1 MAVTWKPA
9 VGIALQQLLELSCC
23 SNRKLY
29 SSGVKLGLIDPKAVK
44 QDSFHY
50 HVSKQNWREQVE
62 SHYKRA
68 QSGDSGA
75 PNLSACRLR
84 SSARVQFSVRLVPV
98 AFCSREVRGSGSD
111 LKHARRFGVLGIVQE
126 LCSGLLR
133 AELLLNDA
141 ETEADIYGLS
151 EDVLA
156 DFVARSIS
164 LPKLKCAAI
173 HFPRSVL
180 HETGDTVKAPGLV
193 GAWLGVPQQA
203 RLEAEIE
210 SQFRR
215 FSEKVIKR
223 AKWGGVGHKIRP
235 DVSMFNMDFPP
246 QRQSVWLD
254 LTQPCGKGWVLHTL
268 TRQLR
273 ERLDRY
279 NTAVVAE
286 GEELSPILELWIA
299 RLCYYPVDRDNE
311 EAQKKLLK
319 AMIESVSYRERR
331 REKETQNILEF
342 GIQHLNANTYPTTK

>member
-1 MAVTWKPA
+1 
-9 VGIALQQLLELSCC
+9 
-23 SNRKLY
+23 
-29 SSGVKLGLIDPKAVK
+29 
-44 QDSFHY
+44 
-50 HVSKQNWREQVE
+50 
-62 SHYKRA
+62 
-68 QSGDSGA
+68 
-75 PNLSACRLR
+75 
-84 SSARVQFSVRLVPV
+84 V
-98 AFCSREVRGSGSD
+98 AFYDREARGSGSD
-111 LKHARRFGVLGIVQE
+111 LKHARRFGVLGLVQE

-133 AELLLNDA
+133 AELLLSDA
-141 ETEADIYGLS
+141 ETEEDIYGLS

-180 HETGDTVKAPGLV
+180 HETRGTVKAPGLV

-203 RLEAEIE
+203 GLKAQLE

-215 FSEKVIKR
+215 FSEKVIKTAR
-223 AKWGGVGHKIRP
+223 WEPVGHKIRP
-235 DVSMFNMDFPP
+235 TVSMFVMDFPP
-246 QRQSVWLD
+246 QQQSVLLD
-254 LTQPCGKGWVLHTL
+254 LTQPCGKGWVLHTF

-286 GEELSPILELWIA
+286 GKELSPILELWIA

-311 EAQKKLLK
+311 EAQKKLLT

-331 REKETQNILEF
+331 RERETQNILEV
-342 GIQHLNANTYPTTK
+342 GIRHLNVNTYPTTK